1 MTFGSRQLDQSQRF
15 GDDRMK
21 KIVPHVLSARAKGR
35 GGVNVSHNKNT
46 AETSVERMPVP
57 QTVVLPMQQH
67 IGAPCVPTVKVGDTV
82 AVGQVVGDSDK
93 FVSAPIH
100 ATISGTVKAVGDVK
114 LANGIIT
121 KGVTIES
128 DGEMRLFEGVKPP
141 VVTNREE
148 FIKAVRA
155 SGLVG
160 LGGAGF
166 PTHVKLNYPEDK
178 NVDTLVVNAAE
189 CEPYITVDYRE
200 CVENSKNVMSGV
212 MLLKKFLGFKEVVI
226 AVEDNKPKAIELFQ
240 KLIDENGD
248 SSIKLMALKSR
259 YPQGAEKM
267 MVLSATGRRV
277 PPGKLPADVGCVVMN
292 VASVAFI
299 ARYLETGKP
308 LISRSITVDGSA
320 IKTPKNLRVP
330 IGVNIQDII
339 DQCGGFKEEPRK
351 ILSGGPMMG
360 IAICSTDA
368 PICKQNNAVLAF
380 ADKKGV
386 VKPERACI
394 RCGRCV
400 EVCPMGLM
408 PTLIERFAKVKDK
421 DGLEKSGITVCMEC
435 GSCAYACPSG
445 RPLVQYMRLAKQVL
459 REESSK

>member
-1 MTFGSRQLDQSQRF
+1 
-15 GDDRMK
+15 MK
-21 KIVPHVLSARAKGR
+21 KTIPGIIFARAKGR
-35 GGVNVSHNKNT
+35 GGVNVAHNKHT
-46 AETSVERMPVP
+46 AEMPVERMPVP
-57 QTVVLPMQQH
+57 NTVVLPMQQH
-67 IGAPCVPTVKVGDTV
+67 IGAPCTPTVKVGDTV
-82 AVGQVVGDSDK
+82 SVGQVIGDSDK

-100 ATISGTVKAVGDVK
+100 ATISGVVKAVGDVK

-128 DGEMRLFEGVKPP
+128 DGEMRLYEGVKPP

-148 FIKAVRA
+148 LLKAVRA

-166 PTHVKLNYPEDK
+166 PTHVKLNYPADK

-189 CEPYITVDYRE
+189 CEPFITVDYRE
-200 CVENSKNVMSGV
+200 CVENSKNVINGV
-212 MLLKKFLGFKEVVI
+212 FTLKKLLGFKEVVI
-226 AVEDNKPKAIELFQ
+226 AVEDNKPKAIEIFQ
-240 KLIDENGD
+240 KLIDEKHDN
-248 SSIKLMALKSR
+248 SVKIMALNSR

-299 ARYLETGKP
+299 ERYLETGKP

-330 IGVNIQDII
+330 IGINIQDII
-339 DQCGGFKEEPRK
+339 DYCGGFKEEPRK
-351 ILSGGPMMG
+351 IICGGPMMG
-360 IAICSTDA
+360 VAICDTNA

-380 ADKKGV
+380 ADRKDAI
-386 VKPERACI
+386 KPERDCI

-408 PTLIERFAKVKDK
+408 PTLIERFAKIRDK
-421 DGLEKSGITVCMEC
+421 EGLERSFVSVCMEC

-459 REESSK
+459 REESAK